1 MHADI
6 AFVDAVSACAVFVN
20 IHFIG
25 CGQQHDERSEMVVE
39 LRMAC
44 RGMLTLKAWLQGVLL
59 CGHAFVG
66 CTCYSVRPS
75 CCD

>member
-44 RGMLTLKAWLQGVLL
+44 RGYADFEGLVAGSVVVWTCFCWLHLL
-59 CGHAFVG
+59 LSAAFLL
-66 CTCYSVRPS
+66 
-75 CCD
+75 